1 MGRISVQSQERQL
14 KAADGTALFA
24 IDWRPEPGQPIH
36 GGIVLMHGLG
46 EHCGRYEHVAR
57 FFNDL
62 GLTVRAYDHR
72 GHGRSGG
79 KRGDVP
85 DNDAVMSD
93 AKLVFDDFANQIS
106 GTPFLLGHSMGGL
119 IAARFATENRSPLR
133 GLILSSPA
141 LKIALAPAQNF
152 LFKILS
158 SIAPSLTLPNGLDKR
173 YLSHSQAVVD
183 AYAKDPL
190 VHAKISARLLGC
202 LIHSVGVVQAK
213 ASSFKLP
220 TLMVVAGDDHIVD
233 AGGSQGFYQQ
243 LPADLATFH
252 AYPHMYHEVFNEVD
266 ADTVFADVRT
276 WMQAQLQTA

>member
-1 MGRISVQSQERQL
+1 MQSQEREF

-24 IDWRPEPGQPIH
+24 IDWRPEPGQAIH

-62 GLTVRAYDHR
+62 GITVRAYDHR

-85 DNDAVMSD
+85 DNDAVISD
-93 AKLVFDDFANQIS
+93 AKLVFDDFARQIG

-133 GLILSSPA
+133 GLILSSPP
-141 LKIALAPAQNF
+141 LKIVLPPAQNF
-152 LFKILS
+152 LFKLLS
-158 SIAPSLTLPNGLDKR
+158 SVAPSLTLPNGLDKR

-190 VHAKISARLLGC
+190 VHPKISARLLGC
-202 LIHSVGVVQAK
+202 LMHSVGIAQAK
-213 ASSFKLP
+213 ASAFRVP

-233 AGGSQGFYQQ
+233 ASGSQTFFQQ
-243 LPADLATFH
+243 LPADSTTFR
-252 AYPHMYHEVFNEVD
+252 AYPQMYHEVFNEVD
-266 ADTVFADVRT
+266 ADTVFADVRE
-276 WMQAQLQTA
+276 WMQAQLQAA